1 MQKQHLTPPGMP
13 NNEIGAPT
21 IEFELKSRRRSRFA
35 SNQLGFG
42 IMGPRVGI
50 KAGTPL
56 GLPLLQD
63 NSLGGVWQAFFSLPE
78 GLHAV
83 VALGQGRCQVFE
95 LPGKVLMNKEN
106 VQALHLAD
114 A

>member
-1 MQKQHLTPPGMP
+1 MQKQHLTPAGMP
-13 NNEIGAPT
+13 NNEVWAPT
-21 IEFELKSRRRSRFA
+21 IAFELKSRRRRRFA

-42 IMGPRVGI
+42 VMGPRVGI
-50 KAGTPL
+50 KAGAPL
-56 GLPLLQD
+56 GLPLLQY
-63 NSLGGVWQAFFSLPE
+63 NSLGGVWQAFLSLPE
-78 GLHAV
+78 GLHA
-83 VALGQGRCQVFE
+83 VFE